1 VDDATDP
8 DPGELLT
15 VARLAARAG
24 AQVAMAWRERADRL
38 RIEEKHGPAD
48 LVSQA
53 DREAESAIKAVL
65 ARHRPHDSV
74 LGEEH
79 GEVAGTSGVRWIVD
93 PIDGTTSY
101 LYGRADWAV
110 SVAAAG
116 EHDRLLAAVVVEPV
130 LGLLTEARAGG
141 GTWSAGARCAVRT
154 CADPARALV
163 EINLGT
169 PAQHSRAGQ
178 MVAAVLPLVRDLRRG
193 GSAAAALAMVA
204 TGRAD
209 AAWIPG
215 VHSWD
220 CAAGVLLVQEA
231 GGVVGDLSTVTPGTW
246 PHGGDI
252 LAAPGGLREPLRR
265 ALVGAYTWPCPEADP
280 AARRHGR
287 TSHN

>member
-1 VDDATDP
+1 VADPRTASIGADP
-8 DPGELLT
+8 DPDDLLT
-15 VARLAARAG
+15 VARLAAQAG
-24 AQVAMAWRERADRL
+24 AEVAMAWRERADRL
-38 RIEEKHGPAD
+38 LIEEKRGPAD

-65 ARHRPHDSV
+65 ARYRPHDGV
-74 LGEEH
+74 LGEEG

-110 SVAAAG
+110 SVAAATTAQ
-116 EHDRLLAAVVVEPV
+116 DRLLTAVVAEPM
-130 LGLLTEARAGG
+130 LGRLTEARAGG
-141 GTWSAGARCAVRT
+141 GTWSAGVRCRVRT
-154 CADPARALV
+154 DDDPARALV

-169 PAQHSRAGQ
+169 PRQQARAGH
-178 MVAAVLPLVRDLRRG
+178 MVSALLPLVRDLRRG
-193 GSAAAALAMVA
+193 GSAAAALAMMA

-231 GGVVGDLSTVTPGTW
+231 GGIVGNLTTVIAQTW

-252 LAAPGGLREPLRR
+252 LATSEALREPLVR
-265 ALVGAYTWPCPEADP
+265 ALVPAYRAGP
-280 AARRHGR
+280 
-287 TSHN
+287 

>member
-1 VDDATDP
+1 VAEASNV

-15 VARLAARAG
+15 VARLAAQAG
-24 AQVAMAWRERADRL
+24 ADVAMAWRERADRL

-65 ARHRPHDSV
+65 GRYRPHDGV

-110 SVAAAG
+110 SVAAATTG
-116 EHDRLLAAVVVEPV
+116 YDRLLAGVVAEPM

-141 GTWSAGARCAVRT
+141 GTWSAGARCGVRT
-154 CADPARALV
+154 GDDPAEALV
-163 EINLGT
+163 EVNLGT
-169 PAQHSRAGQ
+169 PAQQARAGQ
-178 MVAAVLPLVRDLRRG
+178 MVAAMLPLVRDLRRG

-231 GGVVGDLSTVTPGTW
+231 GGFVGDLTGVIPQTW

-252 LAAPGGLREPLRR
+252 LATGKGLREPLCE
-265 ALVGAYTWPCPEADP
+265 ALLRVY
-280 AARRHGR
+280 R
-287 TSHN
+287 

>member
-24 AQVAMAWRERADRL
+24 ADVAMAWRERADRL
-38 RIEEKHGPAD
+38 RVEEKHGPAD

-65 ARHRPHDSV
+65 ARYRPHDSV

-79 GEVAGTSGVRWIVD
+79 GQVAGTSGVRWIVD

-110 SVAAAG
+110 SVAAATTV
-116 EHDRLLAAVVVEPV
+116 HDRLLAAVVAEPM
-130 LGLLTEARAGG
+130 LGLLTEARVGG
-141 GTWSAGARCAVRT
+141 GTWSAGARCGVRT
-154 CADPARALV
+154 CDDPARALV

-169 PAQHSRAGQ
+169 PAQQARAGQ

-231 GGVVGDLSTVTPGTW
+231 GGVVGDLTGEIPETW

-252 LAAPGGLREPLRR
+252 LAADAGLRELLGR
-265 ALVGAYTWPCPEADP
+265 ALVRAY
-280 AARRHGR
+280 G
-287 TSHN
+287 